1 MPDRFDEMYSVGV
14 VNAGH
19 DFDIDFRPSTLLEES
34 QNNGFLRTTKPTG
47 NPTHPAVEAQTT
59 GGRGLT
65 DTEAAFR
72 LGANGRKS
80 STK

>member
-1 MPDRFDEMYSVGV
+1 MTDRFSEIHSVDMR
-14 VNAGH
+14 NAGH
-19 DFDIDFRPSTLLEES
+19 DYDIDFRPSTLLEES

-59 GGRGLT
+59 GGRGLS
-65 DTEAAFR
+65 DTESAFR